1 MTQQTSGGPPPSY
14 AGGTTEPSRTDV
26 AKDQAGRVGH
36 AAADAGQQVAG
47 TAAEQ
52 AGQVARETRRQ
63 ARDLYQEARGQVTE
77 QAKGGQRM
85 AADGLRGLA
94 GELTDMADSG
104 ERRGVVSD
112 LAAEAANR
120 VGSLAGWLEHREPT
134 DLIDEVRALARRR
147 PGAFLIGCA
156 VAGVIAG
163 RLTRGTVDA
172 QRDTGSP
179 AGSGPYPGAAP
190 GQVTTPGG
198 HPVPDPGTASFP
210 TPMPTPGG
218 HPLPPPV
225 AAPYPQG
232 GATFPSPVQRP
243 AGPPVDGPPFGGSPY
258 TGAAPDPAAVTTP
271 PPAHGPRAGATTVGE
286 YVERFD
292 GSVDDR
298 IDERIDSAR
307 RTDPG
312 LGPVQ
317 GDDPYAGGRGR

>member
-1 MTQQTSGGPPPSY
+1 MTQQTSGGPPPSF
-14 AGGTTEPSRTDV
+14 AGGTSEPSRTDV

-63 ARDLYQEARGQVTE
+63 ARDLYREARGQVTE

-85 AADGLRGLA
+85 AADGLRSLA

-104 ERRGVVSD
+104 ERHGVVSD

-179 AGSGPYPGAAP
+179 GGSGGYPYPGAP

-210 TPMPTPGG
+210 PPMPTPGG
-218 HPLPPPV
+218 HPLPPPAV
-225 AAPYPQG
+225 APYPQG
-232 GATFPSPVQRP
+232 GGTAFQ
-243 AGPPVDGPPFGGSPY
+243 PPVDGPPFGGSPY
-258 TGAAPDPAAVTTP
+258 AGAAPDPAAVTT

-292 GSVDDR
+292 GPIDDR

-312 LGPVQ
+312 VGPGP